1 MHEEVKLSY
10 EKKKNYEKPV
20 EKILSIHQLFH
31 IPFFNSPLFSV
42 LRDLQMNKHTA
53 NQPKRFILQKK
64 YSDIIHNNHTEE
76 TDFKTNAA
84 LWEPHCNLSTC

>member
-1 MHEEVKLSY
+1 
-10 EKKKNYEKPV
+10 
-20 EKILSIHQLFH
+20 
-31 IPFFNSPLFSV
+31 
-42 LRDLQMNKHTA
+42 MNKHTA

-64 YSDIIHNNHTEE
+64 YSDIIRNNHTEE